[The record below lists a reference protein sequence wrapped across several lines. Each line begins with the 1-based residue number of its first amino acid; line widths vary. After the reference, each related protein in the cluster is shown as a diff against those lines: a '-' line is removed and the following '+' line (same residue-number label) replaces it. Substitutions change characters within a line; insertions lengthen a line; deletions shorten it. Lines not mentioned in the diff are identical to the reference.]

1 MIAIKFYI
9 SLTLVLA
16 TALGCKKAVVE
27 NKENIKANEVQKTG
41 GASLSPAQERYIVF
55 FLTNT
60 SVDQADSENTGK
72 DANSAYTFVG
82 ELPHI
87 FGPVTAD
94 APYKYA
100 FGLSGPM
107 LLTQSVQQMQYQV
120 NKAFD
125 IAEKYNVPVYFQ
137 LDDIN
142 NYTTEFGGGATP
154 KFYDDPSWCEWVSF
168 PSGAET
174 WGGQSNGRLPY
185 FWFNWG
191 AWMHAKAFPNLQSP
205 GFRAFVKSQ
214 LENGVLSVL
223 NTRYNQLKA
232 NGKGYLFAG
241 MAIGWETHI
250 PDYSADNTLYNVNP
264 ASLPVN
270 ANLGDQMQSW
280 EAGKYGYAALH
291 TLGYT
296 TYNKER
302 LYQVIHDYSEFLAK
316 TAYDAGI
323 PREKIFSHIVGVK
336 SSQPGLSTTF
346 APPIW
351 TAVNNYSTP
360 GFTLSPVS
368 CPYNL
373 NTLKAEINLVDA
385 QQTNFGSVEG
395 YSIGVDGSFA
405 QADAYFGDMFGHGAS
420 IVSVFGWG
428 REPASSA
435 FAVSHSTASPFVQ
448 AAKKWLGNEVKV
460 WSFAADAEGWTPEND
475 ISDFGRNNAGKI
487 GGALS
492 GNDAFIL
499 SGNSI
504 GYNLGTEKL
513 IRIGISNSS
522 TNTVGQVYFTT
533 TASTG
538 WSEDK
543 RKDFTMVANSS
554 LTNYTINMADVSTWQ
569 GTLKQLRIDPSNA
582 VPGSP
587 TSGNFSMDYI
597 HVGSQGWNFMSD
609 ASGWTAGQQINSFG
623 WTAIEGNYIG
633 GKITGAD
640 AFIRSADNLNISLS
654 NSRYVVLRI
663 KNASPQTIGQVY
675 FTTTT
680 DLSWNNAKQVSFAI
694 NPYSDFTT
702 YTIDMSTAPGWTG
715 TLKQLRIDPSNATP
729 GTPVNGSFQ
738 IQYIKMVN

>member
-1 MIAIKFYI
+1 MLALKIYLNLTLLVATVFACKKPEAEKNDGRAIDI
-9 SLTLVLA
+9 PNNSTTSLTA
-16 TALGCKKAVVE
+16 
-27 NKENIKANEVQKTG
+27 
-41 GASLSPAQERYIVF
+41 AQERYIVF

-72 DANSAYTFVG
+72 DANSAFTFVG
-82 ELPHI
+82 ELPQI
-87 FGPVTAD
+87 FGAVNPQS
-94 APYKYA
+94 PYKYA
-100 FGLSGPM
+100 FGLPGPM

-154 KFYDDPSWCEWVSF
+154 KFYNDPSWCEWVSF

-191 AWMHAKAFPNLQSP
+191 AWMHAQAFPNLQSP
-205 GFRAFVKSQ
+205 GFRAFVKNQ

-232 NGKGYLFAG
+232 AGKGYLFAG

-264 ASLPVN
+264 SSLPIN
-270 ANLGDQMQSW
+270 AVLGDQMQSW
-280 EAGKYGYAALH
+280 EANKFGYAALH
-291 TLGYT
+291 TLGLT
-296 TYNKER
+296 SYNKDH

-316 TAYDAGI
+316 TAYDSGI

-351 TAVNNYSTP
+351 TAVNDYSIP

-373 NTLKAEINLVDA
+373 NTLKAEINLADP
-385 QQTNFGSVEG
+385 QQTNFANAEG
-395 YSIGVDGSFA
+395 YSIGADGSFA

-420 IVSVFGWG
+420 MVAVFGWG

-435 FAVSHSTASPFVQ
+435 FAVSHSVTSPFVQ
-448 AAKKWLGNEVKV
+448 AAKKWLSNEVKV
-460 WSFAADAEGWTPEND
+460 WSFTAGAEGWTPGND
-475 ISDFGRNNAGKI
+475 ITGFGWNNAGKI
-487 GGALS
+487 RGTLT
-492 GNDAFIL
+492 GNDAFLL
-499 SGNSI
+499 SANSV
-504 GYNLGTEKL
+504 GYNMGAEKL
-513 IRIGISNSS
+513 IRIGMTNASA
-522 TNTVGQVYFTT
+522 NTVGQVYFTT
-533 TASTG
+533 TASPG

-543 RKDFTMVANSS
+543 RKDFTILPNSS
-554 LTNYTINMADVSTWQ
+554 LSNYTVNMADIPTWQ

-582 VPGSP
+582 VPGS
-587 TSGNFSMDYI
+587 TTAGNFSMDYI

-609 ASGWTAGQQINSFG
+609 PEGWTAGQQVNSFG
-623 WTAIEGNYIG
+623 WSASPGNSIA

-640 AFIRSADNLNISLS
+640 AFMLSDNNLNVGLS
-654 NSRYVVLRI
+654 NCRYVVLRI
-663 KNASPQTIGQVY
+663 KNSSPQTIGQIY
-675 FTTTT
+675 FTTST
-680 DLSWNNAKQVSFAI
+680 DLAWNNAKQVSFAL

-702 YTIDMSTAPGWTG
+702 YTIDMSTVPGWTG

-729 GTPVNGSFQ
+729 GTPVNGYFQ
-738 IQYIKMVN
+738 IQYVKLVG

>member
-1 MIAIKFYI
+1 MVAIKLI
-9 SLTLVLA
+9 CLTLLVA
-16 TALGCKKAVVE
+16 TALGCKKPDPE
-27 NKENIKANEVQKTG
+27 NKETIKANEVQNDGST
-41 GASLSPAQERYIVF
+41 SLTAAQERYIVF

-82 ELPHI
+82 ELPQI
-87 FGPVTAD
+87 FGPVNTD

-100 FGLSGPM
+100 FGLPGPM

-142 NYTTEFGGGATP
+142 NYTTEFGGGAMP
-154 KFYDDPSWCEWVSF
+154 KFYNDPSWCEWVSF
-168 PSGAET
+168 PSGTET

-185 FWFNWG
+185 YWFNWG
-191 AWMHAKAFPNLQSP
+191 AWMHAQAFPNLQSP
-205 GFRAFVKSQ
+205 GFRAFIKSQ

-264 ASLPVN
+264 SSLPVN
-270 ANLGDQMQSW
+270 VILGDQMQSW
-280 EAGKYGYAALH
+280 EAGKLGFAALH

-296 TYNKER
+296 AYNKDR

-316 TAYDAGI
+316 TAYDTGI
-323 PREKIFSHIVGVK
+323 PREKIFSHIVGIK

-373 NTLKAEINLVDA
+373 NTLKAEISLADS
-385 QQTNFGSVEG
+385 QQKNFANAEG
-395 YSIGVDGSFA
+395 YSIGVNGSFA

-420 IVSVFGWG
+420 MVAVFGWG

-435 FAVSHSTASPFVQ
+435 FAVSHSPASPFVQ
-448 AAKKWLGNEVKV
+448 AAKKWLSNEVKV
-460 WSFAADAEGWTPEND
+460 WSFAAGAEGWTSGND
-475 ISDFGRNNAGKI
+475 ISGFGWNNAGKI
-487 GGALS
+487 GGSLT

-499 SGNSI
+499 SANSV

-513 IRIGISNSS
+513 VQVGISNASA
-522 TNTVGQVYFTT
+522 NTVGQVYFTT

-543 RKDFTMVANSS
+543 RKDFAMTANSS
-554 LTNYTINMADVSTWQ
+554 LTNYTINMADIPTWQ

-582 VPGSP
+582 VPGSS
-587 TSGNFSMDYI
+587 TSGNFSIDYI
-597 HVGSQGWNFMSD
+597 HVGSQGWNFMS
-609 ASGWTAGQQINSFG
+609 ASEGWTAGQQINNFG
-623 WTAIEGNYIG
+623 WSAAAGNYIG
-633 GKITGAD
+633 GKLTGAD
-640 AFIRSADNLNISLS
+640 AFIVSADNLNLILA
-654 NSRYVVLRI
+654 NCRYVVVRI
-663 KNASPQTIGQVY
+663 KNSSPQTIGQVY

-680 DLSWNNAKQVSFAI
+680 DLAWNNAKQVSFAL

-702 YTIDMSTAPGWTG
+702 YTIDMSTVPGWTG

-729 GTPVNGSFQ
+729 GTPVNGYFQ
-738 IQYIKMVN
+738 VQYIKIVN

>member
-1 MIAIKFYI
+1 MVAIKIYL
-9 SLTLVLA
+9 SLTFLA
-16 TALGCKKAVVE
+16 ASVFGCKKPVE
-27 NKENIKANEVQKTG
+27 QLVNQNKIDKIQQTSTTDLTAE
-41 GASLSPAQERYIVF
+41 QERYIVF

-82 ELPHI
+82 ELPQI
-87 FGPVTAD
+87 FGALNPD

-100 FGLSGPM
+100 FGLPGPM
-107 LLTQSVQQMQYQV
+107 LLTQSVEQMQYQV

-142 NYTTEFGGGATP
+142 NYTTQFGSGATP
-154 KFYDDPSWCEWVSF
+154 KFYNDPAWCEWVNF
-168 PSGAET
+168 PSGGET

-191 AWMHAKAFPNLQSP
+191 NWMHAQAFPNLESP
-205 GFRAFVKSQ
+205 GFRAFIKSQ

-250 PDYSADNTLYNVNP
+250 PDYSSDNTLYNVNP
-264 ASLPVN
+264 SSLPVN
-270 ANLGDQMQSW
+270 AILGDQMQSW
-280 EAGKYGYAALH
+280 EAGKFGYAALH

-296 TYNKER
+296 AYNKDR

-316 TAYDAGI
+316 TAYDTGI
-323 PREKIFSHIVGVK
+323 PRAKIFSHIVGIK

-373 NTLKAEINLVDA
+373 NTLKAEINLVDP
-385 QQTNFGSVEG
+385 QQTNFGNAEG
-395 YSIGVDGSFA
+395 YSIGVNGSFS

-420 IVSVFGWG
+420 MVAVFGWG
-428 REPASSA
+428 REDASSA
-435 FAVSHSTASPFVQ
+435 FAVSHSPTSPFVQ
-448 AAKKWLGNEVKV
+448 AAKKWLSNEVKA
-460 WSFAADAEGWTPEND
+460 WTFETGAEGWTAGND
-475 ISDFGRNNAGKI
+475 ISGFGRNNWGKI
-487 GGALS
+487 GGTLN
-492 GNDAFIL
+492 GNDAFIISSDAL
-499 SGNSI
+499 
-504 GYNLGTEKL
+504 GYNMGIEKL
-513 IRIGISNSS
+513 IHLGIKNASS
-522 TNTVGQVYFTT
+522 NTVGQVYFTT
-533 TASTG
+533 TTSTG

-543 RKDFTMVANSS
+543 RKDFSMIANSS
-554 LTNYTINMADVSTWQ
+554 LSNYTIDMSDIPTWQ

-582 VPGSP
+582 VPGSS
-587 TSGNFSMDYI
+587 TSGSFSVDYI
-597 HVGSQGWNFMSD
+597 HVGSQSFNFKSDTEGWS
-609 ASGWTAGQQINSFG
+609 AGQEINSFG
-623 WTAIEGNYIG
+623 WSALPGNYIG

-640 AFIRSADNLNISLS
+640 AFVLSGDNLNANLA
-654 NSRYVVLRI
+654 NCRYVVVRI
-663 KNASPQTIGQVY
+663 KNSSAQTIGQIY
-675 FTTTT
+675 FTTNA
-680 DLSWNNAKQVSFAI
+680 DQVWNNAKQVSFAL
-694 NPYSDFTT
+694 NPYTDFTT
-702 YTIDMSTAPGWTG
+702 YTIDMSAVAGWTG
-715 TLKQLRIDPSNATP
+715 SLKQLRIDPSNAAP
-729 GTPVNGSFQ
+729 GTPVNGYFQ
-738 IQYIKMVN
+738 IQYVKVIN